1 MKGLFLGLSISLTE
15 ELGCLSFYVISY
27 RNW

>member
-1 MKGLFLGLSISLTE
+1 MKGLFLGLSISLTVQ
-15 ELGCLSFYVISY
+15 LGCLRYYIISY